1 MTDKIGNIPKHSEE
15 RSSIGWRG
23 RMKRLAVALVIIIF
37 GIAVAVYLI
46 KSAPKA
52 SKRPPDKQVPVV
64 ETVVLQPTSYTVFVN
79 AMGTVFPA
87 HQVVLKSR
95 VAGQVLSVHP
105 EFVEGGLLKKGA
117 ETIQLDDTDY
127 KLILAQRKSNVVNSQ
142 YALKLEI
149 GRQDVAKRE
158 WKLLKDNI
166 TRSESESEL
175 ALRKPHLDKAKA
187 DLAAAEA
194 TVEKAIL
201 DLNRTRII
209 SPLNAIVRSRFVN
222 IGSQVSP
229 QEPLAELVGTDI
241 YWIKASIPVGR
252 LEWIQ
257 IPKFAGEKGAYTK
270 IYYARGQTISGTVSR
285 LTGDIGAEE
294 RMAKILVE
302 VRDPLNLRGDQD
314 NRLPLLIG
322 EYVRLEIEGRTLEKV
337 FKIPR
342 TALRDNDAIWL
353 ATSDMT
359 LGMTLDIRKV
369 TPIWKDS
376 MAVVL
381 QDGLNSGDQLI
392 VSDLP
397 APVTGMK
404 IRLEQSQSS
413 VKNPGVKNQI
423 IKNSG
428 TNKSGKE

>member
-1 MTDKIGNIPKHSEE
+1 MT
-15 RSSIGWRG
+15 
-23 RMKRLAVALVIIIF
+23 RLAIACAIIVF
-37 GIAVAVYLI
+37 GIAVAVYLK

-52 SKRPPDKQVPVV
+52 PKRPPDKQVTIV
-64 ETVVLQPTSYTVFVN
+64 ETLVLQPTRYTVFVN

-87 HQVVLKSR
+87 HRVVLKSR
-95 VAGQVLSVHP
+95 AGGQILSVHP

-194 TVEKAIL
+194 TVEKAVL

-209 SPLNAIVRSRFVN
+209 SPLNAIVRSRSVN
-222 IGSQVSP
+222 IGSQVLP
-229 QEPLAELVGTDI
+229 HEPLAELVGTDI
-241 YWIKASIPVGR
+241 YWVKASIPVDR

-257 IPKFAGEKGAYTK
+257 IPKFADEKGAHTK
-270 IYYARGQTISGTVSR
+270 IYYARGRTISGTVSR
-285 LTGDIGAEE
+285 LTGDVGAEE

-302 VRDPLNLRGDQD
+302 VRDPLHLCGDQGD
-314 NRLPLLIG
+314 KLPLLIG
-322 EYVRLEIEGRTLEKV
+322 EYVRMEIEGRTLENV
-337 FKIPR
+337 FIIPR

-353 ATSDMT
+353 AASDTTS
-359 LGMTLDIRKV
+359 GMTLDIRKV

-376 MAVVL
+376 MTVVL
-381 QDGLNSGDQLI
+381 QNGLNSGDQLI

-404 IRLEQSQSS
+404 IRLESSPSS
-413 VKNPGVKNQI
+413 VKKPG
-423 IKNSG
+423 IKNPIVKSQNM
-428 TNKSGKE
+428 NKSGKE